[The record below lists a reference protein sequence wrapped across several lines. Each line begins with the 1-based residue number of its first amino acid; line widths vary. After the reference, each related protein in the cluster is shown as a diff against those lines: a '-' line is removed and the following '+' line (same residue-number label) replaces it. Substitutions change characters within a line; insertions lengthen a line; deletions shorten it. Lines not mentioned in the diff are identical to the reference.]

1 MTAAR
6 IPAAEWQAA
15 KGRQTSEDRARMC
28 VWLRIDPAHP
38 QAWFAALPFV
48 RMETDDGP
56 RLAAVMPPA
65 TPFMFCDGYIPDA
78 VATVSDAASV
88 VLVPPKGAATLHR
101 DSGAALLGTVADGP
115 LFQDAAAY
123 CRAWAVARLL
133 FTERLRQ
140 SREQYHIDIH
150 EDATGSAPGTLLI
163 GDASRVQWP
172 ASVNFTAPDEATAK
186 IINIA
191 IWKAARLS
199 RVAVSPQSRAFA

>member
-1 MTAAR
+1 
-6 IPAAEWQAA
+6 
-15 KGRQTSEDRARMC
+15 
-28 VWLRIDPAHP
+28 
-38 QAWFAALPFV
+38 
-48 RMETDDGP
+48 METDDGP
-56 RLAAVMPPA
+56 RCAAVMPPA
-65 TPFMFCDGYIPDA
+65 LPLAHGCP
-78 VATVSDAASV
+78 VRVEDAASV
-88 VLVPPKGAATLHR
+88 VLVPPQGAAMLHR

-133 FTERLRQ
+133 FTERLKQ
-140 SREQYHIDIH
+140 SQASYHIELH